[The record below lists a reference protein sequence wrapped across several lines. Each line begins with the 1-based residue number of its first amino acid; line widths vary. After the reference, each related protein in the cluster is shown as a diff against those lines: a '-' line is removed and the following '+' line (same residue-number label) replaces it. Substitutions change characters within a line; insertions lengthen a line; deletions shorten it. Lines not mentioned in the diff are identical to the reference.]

1 MGHSIIIENILK
13 KSRFLTIWLFIAMA
27 FFQSPFLAA
36 QERTAPGV
44 IVAQVETRSFP
55 LSAEALGNARANESV
70 DIRPK
75 ITATLTEILFKEGQE
90 VEAGDV
96 LVKLDNLEQVA
107 DLAAAQAA
115 LVDSEASF
123 NRSSE
128 LFKSN
133 VVAKSQLL
141 QDEAKKIAD
150 EAMVSVTQ
158 KRLDDTVVRAPFAGR
173 IGLRRVSLGSL
184 VGPGTV
190 ITTLDDTHVIKI
202 DFDLPEIYLSRLE
215 PGLKVLAQSAAYPD
229 QAFSGE
235 VSSVD
240 TRVDPVSRTVRVRS
254 VMQNPDGHLRPGM
267 FLTVKLLND
276 SVEALVIPERAL
288 IPERSVQYVYVV
300 GDNQLVEKR
309 TVQIG
314 RRRPG
319 EVEIVSGLNEG
330 ETVIVDGTQKA
341 REGQAVS
348 IIGTET
354 KRDSDQS

>member
-1 MGHSIIIENILK
+1 MDKNLK
-13 KSRFLTIWLFIAMA
+13 NYRPLTTGLAIVLCLYCPLLFA
-27 FFQSPFLAA
+27 
-36 QERTAPGV
+36 APGSAAPLV
-44 IVAQVETRSFP
+44 VVAQAEVKSFP
-55 LSAEALGNARANESV
+55 LSAEALGNARANESI

-75 ITATLTEILFKEGQE
+75 ITATLTEILFEEGQE

-107 DLAAAQAA
+107 DLAAARAA
-115 LVDSEASF
+115 LVDSEASYR
-123 NRSSE
+123 RSSE
-128 LFKSN
+128 LFKTN
-133 VVAKSQLL
+133 VVSKSQLL
-141 QDEAKKIAD
+141 QDEARKIAD
-150 EAMVSVTQ
+150 EAMVSVAE
-158 KRLDDTVVRAPFAGR
+158 KRLADTIVKAPFAGR

-184 VGPGTV
+184 LGPGTV
-190 ITTLDDTHVIKI
+190 ITTLDDTFIIKV

-215 PGLKVLAQSAAYPD
+215 PGLKVLAHSAAYPD
-229 QAFSGE
+229 HEFTGL

-254 VMQNPDGHLRPGM
+254 VMQNTDGHLRPGM
-267 FLTVKLLND
+267 FLTVNLLND
-276 SVEALVIPERAL
+276 SIEALVIPERAL
-288 IPERSVQYVYVV
+288 IPERSVQFVFVV

-319 EVEIVSGLNEG
+319 EVEILTGLSAG

-348 IIGTET
+348 ILVREET
-354 KRDSDQS
+354 D

>member
-1 MGHSIIIENILK
+1 LK
-13 KSRFLTIWLFIAMA
+13 YFSPQAAWLLIALL
-27 FFQSPFLAA
+27 FFHPLLVSA
-36 QERTAPGV
+36 QDQKAPGV
-44 IVAQVETRSFP
+44 IVAQAEVKSFP

-70 DIRPK
+70 DIRAK
-75 ITATLTEILFKEGQE
+75 ITATLTEILFEEGQE
-90 VEAGDV
+90 VQAGDV

-107 DLAAAQAA
+107 DLAAARAA
-115 LVDSEASF
+115 LVESEASF
-123 NRSSE
+123 KRSSE
-128 LFKSN
+128 LFRTN

-150 EAMVSVTQ
+150 EAMVSVAQ
-158 KRLDDTVVRAPFAGR
+158 KRFADTVVRAPFAGR

-184 VGPGTV
+184 LGPATV
-190 ITTLDDTHVIKI
+190 ITTLDDTHIIKV

-215 PGLKVLAQSAAYPD
+215 PGLKVLAHSAAYPD
-229 QAFSGE
+229 QEFSGE

-254 VMQNPDGHLRPGM
+254 VMQNIERNLRPGM

-276 SVEALVIPERAL
+276 SIKALVIPERAL
-288 IPERSVQYVYVV
+288 IPERSVQSVYVV

-319 EVEIVSGLNEG
+319 EVEILAGLSAG
-330 ETVIVDGTQKA
+330 ERVIVDGTQKA
-341 REGQAVS
+341 RDGQPVS
-348 IIGTET
+348 ILHRET
-354 KRDSDQS
+354 DRP

>member
-1 MGHSIIIENILK
+1 MKIS
-13 KSRFLTIWLFIAMA
+13 FPLTAWLAIACLLLHPLL
-27 FFQSPFLAA
+27 SAA
-36 QERTAPGV
+36 QGQSTPGV
-44 IVAQVETRSFP
+44 VVAQAEVKSFP
-55 LSAEALGNARANESV
+55 LSAEALGNARANESI

-75 ITATLTEILFKEGQE
+75 ITATLTEILFEEGQE
-90 VEAGDV
+90 VNAGDV

-115 LVDSEASF
+115 LVDSKASF
-123 NRSSE
+123 RRSSE
-128 LFKSN
+128 LYKTN

-158 KRLDDTVVRAPFAGR
+158 KRLSDTIVRAPFAGR

-184 VGPGTV
+184 LGPGTV

-215 PGLKVLAQSAAYPD
+215 PGLKVLAHSAAYPD
-229 QAFSGE
+229 QEFSGE

-240 TRVDPVSRTVRVRS
+240 TRVDPVSRSVRVRS
-254 VMQNPDGHLRPGM
+254 VMQNTEGYLRPGM
-267 FLTVKLLND
+267 FMTVTLLNA
-276 SVEALVIPERAL
+276 SIKALVIPERAL

-300 GDNQLVEKR
+300 GDNQIVEKR

-319 EVEIVSGLNEG
+319 EVEILEGLSAG
-330 ETVIVDGTQKA
+330 ESVIVDGTQKA
-341 REGQAVS
+341 RDGQPRRTLGYPCR
-348 IIGTET
+348 IHT
-354 KRDSDQS
+354 RP

>member
-1 MGHSIIIENILK
+1 MSVLEIDENTLK
-13 KSRFLTIWLFIAMA
+13 ISFPLTAWLVIACLLLHPSFA
-27 FFQSPFLAA
+27 VAQGQS
-36 QERTAPGV
+36 APGV
-44 IVAQVETRSFP
+44 VVAQAEVKSFP
-55 LSAEALGNARANESV
+55 LSAEALGNARANESI

-90 VEAGDV
+90 VNAGDV

-123 NRSSE
+123 RRSSE
-128 LFKSN
+128 LFKTN

-158 KRLDDTVVRAPFAGR
+158 KRLADTIVRAPFAGR

-184 VGPGTV
+184 LGPGTV
-190 ITTLDDTHVIKI
+190 ITTLDDTHIIKI
-202 DFDLPEIYLSRLE
+202 DFDLPEVYLSRLE
-215 PGLKVLAQSAAYPD
+215 PGLKVLAHSAAYPD
-229 QAFSGE
+229 QEFSGE

-240 TRVDPVSRTVRVRS
+240 TRVDPVSRSVRVRS
-254 VMQNPDGHLRPGM
+254 VMQNTAGYLRPGM
-267 FLTVKLLND
+267 FMTVTLLNA
-276 SVEALVIPERAL
+276 SIKALVIPERAL

-300 GDNQLVEKR
+300 GDNQIVEKR

-319 EVEIVSGLNEG
+319 EVEILEGLSAG
-330 ETVIVDGTQKA
+330 ESVIVDGTQKA
-341 REGQAVS
+341 RDGQPVS
-348 IIGTET
+348 ILVREAG
-354 KRDSDQS
+354 QP